1 MPTRTCVGCR
11 KVRPKRELVRITH
24 TQGGYIEIDPEGE
37 RPGRGAYL
45 CKSQVCWETAL
56 KNEQLAR
63 ALRTRIDEE
72 TREEL
77 ARYRETLAAR
87 VD

>member
-24 TQGGYIEIDPEGE
+24 TQGGDIKIDPEGE

-45 CKSQVCWETAL
+45 CKAQACWEAAL

-63 ALRTRIDEE
+63 ALRSTIDEE

-77 ARYRETLAAR
+77 ARYRQTLATG